1 LPKNSS
7 VRGVS
12 DADIAS
18 PHNKSCGALEQIAVR
33 DRSHISST
41 ANFAVIRRQ
50 GANLAMSSSIKG
62 RGAAV
67 QPANPYVAVQLES
80 DFEHVAEDAEYLAI
94 IGRPPTEYF
103 PDESQS
109 IVTENDSPD
118 VGFRYSVNPYRGC
131 SHGCAYCYA
140 RPYHEFLGLSAGLD
154 FETKVF
160 VKYRAAELLRD
171 FLARPAWQ
179 PETIAFSGVTD
190 CYQPAEREFKLTR
203 ACVEVA
209 AECRQP
215 VGIITKN
222 ALVTRDIDLLQRLAE
237 QNAVRVSLSI
247 TTLDPQLARMME
259 PRTSSPDA
267 RLRAIRELTAA
278 GIPTNVMTAP
288 IIPGLNDSEMP
299 AVLTAA
305 REAGAQW
312 AGYVLLKLPTTVK
325 EVFID
330 WLRRTYPDRA
340 DRVESLIRSTR
351 AGRLSDS
358 QFGRRQVGTG
368 NVAELIADTFRVWT
382 HKLGFCED
390 HPALNSDAF
399 RPATPTTGQLRL
411 F

>member
-1 LPKNSS
+1 M
-7 VRGVS
+7 G
-12 DADIAS
+12 
-18 PHNKSCGALEQIAVR
+18 G
-33 DRSHISST
+33 
-41 ANFAVIRRQ
+41 
-50 GANLAMSSSIKG
+50 SIKG

-67 QPANPYVAVQLES
+67 QPANPYLPVRLET
-80 DFEHVAEDAEYLAI
+80 DLEQVVHDGDYLA
-94 IGRPPTEYF
+94 GLDRPPTEYL

-109 IVTENDSPD
+109 IVAENDSPD

-140 RPYHEFLGLSAGLD
+140 RPYHEYLGLSAGLD

-171 FLARPAWQ
+171 FLARPDWKC
-179 PETIAFSGVTD
+179 ETIVFSGVTD
-190 CYQPAEREFKLTR
+190 CYQPAEREFRITR
-203 ACVEVA
+203 ACLEVA

-215 VGIITKN
+215 IGIITKN
-222 ALVTRDIDLLQRLAE
+222 ALVTRDIDVLQKLAAH
-237 QNAVRVSLSI
+237 NAVRVSLSI
-247 TTLDPQLARMME
+247 TTLDAQLARVME
-259 PRTSSPDA
+259 PRTSSPEA
-267 RLRAIRELTAA
+267 RLRTIRELSAA

-299 AVLTAA
+299 AILTAA

-325 EVFID
+325 DVFTD
-330 WLRRTYPDRA
+330 WLRRAYPDRA
-340 DRVESLIRSTR
+340 ERIETLIRSTR

-368 NVAELIADTFRVWT
+368 HIAELIADTFDLWT
-382 HKLGFCED
+382 KKLGFADD
-390 HPALNSDAF
+390 HPMLNRGAF
-399 RPATPTTGQLRL
+399 RPPKPVTGQLHL